1 MGFDFLDFGF
11 PRSGTDWKSIN
22 GKPYITVSS
31 KGRSNGLSNK
41 INDGADFGPDTTLNA
56 TSPSQ
61 TGPPYSPTL
70 GIMEAINS
78 LPKVYNI
85 FTERYVPVGKIFLK
99 NGLYVI
105 TQPIITY
112 EDWSVMIEGEQ
123 APSGGIPGSQP
134 ETTIIGAND
143 IGVLFTLTANITG
156 KGADPD
162 VYGGQIY
169 LKNLAL
175 MDFYTDT
182 SGTYHQYN
190 YSTGYTDLKGH
201 VINYLLFS
209 CYSTPDTIILE
220 NVNIQTDTANGS
232 DYNSSAF
239 IQTNL
244 AETLVQFKGEINMVS
259 NTKYHPVL
267 FLTSYHFI
275 ADTID
280 IGTNNAPS
288 TYTQYYPRFPTF
300 SYVAGPRNFIS
311 TVHIGGNDI
320 FPLWVGGAPSFIG
333 TIFFEINQP
342 VLGTNG
348 QPPICG
354 NVTDTLTGQFY
365 DYNNFTVANG
375 TSLTVGSWTC
385 TEWNPL
391 KSGYISGPIAGGGL
405 GLNSNAPYLQILQ
418 IQISDLG
425 TPFNPNA
432 GSNTGWSG
440 QAASSPLTNSP
451 NWGGIKLPANIG
463 LNNYYLS
470 LNPSVPASG
479 TAQQNTGPIP
489 VDVYLYGGSVT
500 QIQITRNGTAFT
512 VFSNATGLA
521 LSGQVYKLEPTDS
534 ITITYTT
541 APTWTWLPAK

>member
-11 PRSGTDWKSIN
+11 PKSGTDWKSIN
-22 GKPYITVSS
+22 GKPYITVSA

-61 TGPPYSPTL
+61 TGAPYSPTL

-85 FTERYVPVGKIFLK
+85 YTQRYVPVGRIFLK

-123 APSGGIPGSQP
+123 APSGNIVPGSQP

-169 LKNLAL
+169 LKNIAL
-175 MDFYTDT
+175 LDNYTDA
-182 SGTYHQYN
+182 SGNYHQYN

-209 CYSTPDTIILE
+209 CYSTPDTIILD
-220 NVNIQTDTANGS
+220 NVNIQYDAANSS
-232 DYNSSAF
+232 DYNSAVF

-244 AETLVQFKGEINMVS
+244 NETLVQFKGNVVITGA
-259 NTKYHPVL
+259 TKYHPA
-267 FLTSYHFI
+267 LTVSSYHFI

-280 IGTNNAPS
+280 LGTNNAPS
-288 TYTQYYPRFPTF
+288 TYTQYYARFPTF
-300 SYVAGPRNFIS
+300 YWVAGARNFIA
-311 TVHIGGNDI
+311 TLHFGNNDI
-320 FPLWVGGAPSFIG
+320 FPMWTGGSNAFIG
-333 TIFFEINQP
+333 TIFFELNQP

-354 NVTDTLTGQFY
+354 NVTDSLSGAVFGYANFNVSNGQ
-365 DYNNFTVANG
+365 
-375 TSLTVGSWTC
+375 SLTVGNWNC

-391 KSGYISGPIAGGGL
+391 KSGYLPYPLAGGTL
-405 GLNSNAPYLQILQ
+405 GYQSNAPYLNILQ
-418 IQISDLG
+418 IALSDLG
-425 TPFNPNA
+425 TPFNPSP
-432 GSNTGWSG
+432 GSNTGWSC
-440 QAASSPLTNSP
+440 QSSSSPLTNSV
-451 NWGGIKLPANIG
+451 NYGGIELQANVG
-463 LNNYYLS
+463 YNNYSLS
-470 LNPSVPASG
+470 DIPSLPASG
-479 TAQQNTGPIP
+479 TAQQNTNPIP
-489 VDVYLYGGSVT
+489 VEVYLYGGTVT
-500 QIQITRNGTAFT
+500 EIQLTRNGTAYT
-512 VFSNATGLA
+512 VFSNASGLA
-521 LSGQVYKLEPTDS
+521 LSGQVYKLNPSDS
-534 ITITYTT
+534 ITITYTA
-541 APTWTWLPAK
+541 APTWEWLSD

>member
-11 PRSGTDWKSIN
+11 PKSGTDWKSIN
-22 GKPYITVSS
+22 GKPFITVSA

-85 FTERYVPVGKIFLK
+85 YTQRYVPVGRIFLK
-99 NGLYVI
+99 NGQYVI

-123 APSGGIPGSQP
+123 APSGNIVPGSQP

-143 IGVLFTLTANITG
+143 IGVLFTLTANITS
-156 KGADPD
+156 KDAD

-169 LKNLAL
+169 LKNIAL
-175 MDFYTDT
+175 LDNYTDA

-201 VINYLLFS
+201 LINYLLFA
-209 CYSTPDTIILE
+209 CYSTPDTIILD
-220 NVNIQTDTANGS
+220 NVNIQYDAANSS
-232 DYNSSAF
+232 DYNSAAF

-244 AETLVQFKGEINMVS
+244 AETLIQFKGNVAITGA
-259 NTKYHPVL
+259 TKYHPAITVN
-267 FLTSYHFI
+267 SYHFI

-280 IGTNNAPS
+280 MGTNNAPS

-300 SYVAGPRNFIS
+300 FWNVGPRNFIA
-311 TVHIGGNDI
+311 TLHFGGNDI
-320 FPLWVGGAPSFIG
+320 FPMWASGGYGFIG
-333 TIFFEINQP
+333 TIFFELNQP
-342 VLGTNG
+342 VLGANG

-354 NVTDTLTGQFY
+354 NVTDSLSGLNIGYT
-365 DYNNFTVANG
+365 NFNVASG
-375 TSLTVGSWTC
+375 STLTVGNWLDTQ
-385 TEWNPL
+385 WNPL
-391 KSGYISGPIAGGGL
+391 KSGFLPGPLAGGTVSIG
-405 GLNSNAPYLQILQ
+405 GNAPYLQILQ
-418 IQISDLG
+418 MPVSALG
-425 TPFNPNA
+425 PPFNTGA
-432 GSNTGWSG
+432 GSNTGWST
-440 QAASSPLTNSP
+440 QSASSPVTGSLNY
-451 NWGGIKLPANIG
+451 GGIKLPANIG
-463 LNNYYLS
+463 FNNYSLS
-470 LNPSVPASG
+470 SNPSVPASG
-479 TAQQNTGPIP
+479 TAQQNTNTFP
-489 VDVYLYGGSVT
+489 VEVYLYGGTVT
-500 QIQITRNGTAFT
+500 QIQISKHGIGIQT
-512 VFSNATGLA
+512 VFSNASGLA
-521 LSGQVYKLEPTDS
+521 LSGQGYLLNPSDS

-541 APTWTWLPAK
+541 APTWVWLPAE